1 MVAIPSDSKK
11 KAQMTEKPELLNTT
25 VPGTLMGLASMRCKH
40 YYKIINESNIIEP
53 SGIKKWKTFCPI
65 YFEQWKNK
73 FSFIYESTRDNKLRQ
88 FSFKFL
94 HTVPCKCKLT
104 VSTRN
109 SILEAI
115 ENRVS
120 RFEARVS
127 RRSKNF
133 SRISMVDF
141 EETINFSSLKQ

>member
-1 MVAIPSDSKK
+1 MFYCLFD
-11 KAQMTEKPELLNTT
+11 LL
-25 VPGTLMGLASMRCKH
+25 LCQ
-40 YYKIINESNIIEP
+40 NI
-53 SGIKKWKTFCPI
+53 
-65 YFEQWKNK
+65 WKNFTK
-73 FSFIYESTRDNKLRQ
+73 RTLKLKVQSFLNLDAAAGEL
-88 FSFKFL
+88 
-94 HTVPCKCKLT
+94 TVPCKCKLT
-104 VSTRN
+104 VSTRT